1 MEREVLK
8 DLSLS
13 ISKGHVLS
21 IIGENGSG
29 KTTLLNSIKGIQRL
43 SEGEVLVNGRRI
55 PDPIDILIPGEKN
68 VGYVSQNLNYDR
80 FLTVKG
86 NLLEELKG
94 LTNEAKNT
102 RLMEVSAFCH
112 IDHLLEKKVEHL
124 SGGERQRITL
134 AKALINEVD
143 LFLLDE
149 PYSHLDTVNKSLM
162 KSIVY
167 SLIEQKQTLILV
179 SHDFDEVLK
188 VSDHVVVLKDGRIE
202 QLGSPEEIYSQPK
215 TDYVA
220 SLFGH
225 NIYIENRG
233 WLSLESLTFK
243 KDENGE
249 FKVLRQFESDHSD
262 CKAVLEYLGKR
273 YITYL
278 NKTLKVGDKLSLK

>member
-1 MEREVLK
+1 
-8 DLSLS
+8 
-13 ISKGHVLS
+13 
-21 IIGENGSG
+21 
-29 KTTLLNSIKGIQRL
+29 
-43 SEGEVLVNGRRI
+43 
-55 PDPIDILIPGEKN
+55 
-68 VGYVSQNLNYDR
+68 
-80 FLTVKG
+80 
-86 NLLEELKG
+86 
-94 LTNEAKNT
+94 
-102 RLMEVSAFCH
+102 
-112 IDHLLEKKVEHL
+112 
-124 SGGERQRITL
+124 
-134 AKALINEVD
+134 
-143 LFLLDE
+143 
-149 PYSHLDTVNKSLM
+149 M

>member
-1 MEREVLK
+1 MGREVLR

-13 ISKGHVLS
+13 LTKGQVLS

-43 SEGEVLVNGRRI
+43 AKGEVLLNNKLV
-55 PDPIDILIPGEKN
+55 PDPLEILIPGEKN

-80 FLTVKG
+80 FLSVKG

-94 LTNEAKNT
+94 LTNEAKNA
-102 RLMEVSAFCH
+102 RLMEITSFCH

-149 PYSHLDTVNKSLM
+149 PCSHLDTVNKSLM

-188 VSDHVVVLKDGRIE
+188 VSDRVLVLKDGEVE

-233 WLSLESLTFK
+233 WLRLESLNFESNK
-243 KDENGE
+243 AGE
-249 FKVLRQFESDHSD
+249 FTVLRQFESDHSD
-262 CKAVLEYLGKR
+262 CKAVIEYQGKR
-273 YITYL
+273 YITFL
-278 NKTLKVGDKLSLK
+278 SKTFKMGERLSLT